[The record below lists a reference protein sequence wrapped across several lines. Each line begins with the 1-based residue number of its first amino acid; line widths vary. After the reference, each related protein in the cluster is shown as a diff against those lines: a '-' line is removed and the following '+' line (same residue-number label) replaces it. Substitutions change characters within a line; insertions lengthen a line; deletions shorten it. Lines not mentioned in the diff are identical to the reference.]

1 MGTVSLESSAAL
13 VDHNGTTQ
21 RAWIRLNNVT
31 ELRLLFAAS
40 VMISHAATLLN
51 PEGYRLLRTIL
62 NSEAAVQGFF
72 ILSGYLVCGS
82 YDRLRNAGQFY
93 ARRVMRIYPA
103 YFVAVILFI
112 ALGIVQA
119 MMLGNA
125 VSWAD
130 VPLYLISNLATL
142 NFLKPNVEGV
152 FADNP
157 LTIVNGALWSIK
169 VEVMF
174 YVLLPLLYH
183 FASRYSFL
191 LLTLVMITAGAI
203 WWPVIT
209 SIASAYG
216 QTIPVSFKLQLPGQL
231 HYFGLGIALFA
242 RSKGL
247 ISTVTLALIVA
258 FAIVLL
264 LALDSWREAM
274 QVVALVLVIASVSVL
289 PQIKDLLRGQDISY
303 GIYLCHFPLIQLLI
317 AGGFQELPL
326 LLYLIAIV
334 LLSVGYGLLSW
345 RLVER
350 PALRWK
356 ST

>member
-1 MGTVSLESSAAL
+1 L

-21 RAWIRLNNVT
+21 PAWIRLNNVT

-51 PEGYRLLRTIL
+51 PEGYRLLRTFL

-82 YDRLRNAGQFY
+82 YDRLRNARHFY
-93 ARRVMRIYPA
+93 VRRFMRIYPA

-125 VSWAD
+125 VRWAD
-130 VPLYLISNLATL
+130 APLYLISNLATL

-169 VEVMF
+169 VEAMF
-174 YVLLPLLYH
+174 YVILPLLYH

-203 WWPVIT
+203 WWPAIT
-209 SIASAYG
+209 SIAGAYG

-247 ISTVTLALIVA
+247 ISTVTLALIVT
-258 FAIVLL
+258 FAIAIL
-264 LALDSWREAM
+264 LALDSWREAR
-274 QVVALVLVIASVSVL
+274 QVVALVLVIGTVSIL
-289 PQIKDLLRGQDISY
+289 PQVKDMLRGQDISY

-317 AGGFQELPL
+317 AGGFRGLPL

-345 RLVER
+345 RLIE
-350 PALRWK
+350 
-356 ST
+356 